1 MELTMS
7 AVLIIGGYGGIGEA
21 LTRRLSEKNR
31 QVVIAGRDPTK
42 AEALAARYDQQA
54 LAWDARDED
63 GWRSAMIQ
71 LEERSIKLDSIVNLC
86 GSILIKPLTS
96 TSLAELRE
104 VLDVNVTTAFLTLKY
119 GAPRLAQEGGG
130 NIILMSSVAARFGLA
145 NHEAIAA
152 AKAAVEGLTVSAAAS
167 YAPRGVRVNA
177 VAPALVETPLS
188 QRFVSSEEARKASAQ
203 MHPLGRIG
211 QPDDI
216 ASVLETLVDP
226 ACSWMT
232 GQVIGVDGGMSR
244 VKGKR

>member
-1 MELTMS
+1 MS

-31 QVVIAGRDPTK
+31 QVVIAGRDPVKT
-42 AEALAARYDQQA
+42 EALAARYDQQA
-54 LAWDARDED
+54 LTWDARDED
-63 GWRSAMIQ
+63 SWRLAMIQ
-71 LEERSIKLDSIVNLC
+71 LEEKSIKLDSIVNLC

-104 VLDVNVTTAFLTLKY
+104 VMEVNVTTAFLTLKY
-119 GAPRLAQEGGG
+119 GAPRLIQEGGG
-130 NIILMSSVAARFGLA
+130 SIVLMSSVAARFGLA

-152 AKAAVEGLTVSAAAS
+152 AKAAVEGLTVAAAAS

-177 VAPALVETPLS
+177 VAPALVDTPLS
-188 QRFVSSEEARKASAQ
+188 HKFVSSEEARKASAQ